1 MIYNVELVSGPDV
14 LVAWGQIL
22 KSSETLEDINQKV
35 MESGSSL
42 EVQWLRLHAFNAVQS
57 QVRELRSHIPGSLN
71 KE

>member
-1 MIYNVELVSGPDV
+1 MLVSGTDV

-35 MESGSSL
+35 MESGGSL
-42 EVQWLRLHAFNAVQS
+42 MVQWLRLHAYNAVQS
-57 QVRELRSHIPGSLN
+57 QIRELRSHMPGSLT